1 MRFNQYLTKLFC
13 CSLSVLLVLSICF
26 IGCSLTGCG
35 NDDDDDDT
43 VSAGGEDAF
52 DASITLDDFANKVVL
67 ATYTDL
73 DNKAGELLNAVQAL
87 GAATNQAH
95 LELAQAAWKAARTPW
110 EQSEAFL
117 FGPVDTQGLDPAL
130 DSWPVNRVDLNAV
143 LAKLEQDYQSNP
155 NNYTPPT
162 SASIDAL
169 EDTLK
174 GFHTIEY
181 LLFREGNQRKAE
193 DITSREL
200 EYLVATTEN
209 LKSKTAQL
217 ASAWAASGE
226 NYAGEVANA
235 GTTSTIYKS
244 QKDAM
249 QEMVNGMVV
258 IADEV
263 ANGKIS
269 DPFNEKD
276 TTLVESQFS
285 FNSISDFQDNIRG
298 IQNVYMGKFMTDGQ
312 GLNDFVNGKDA
323 ELDVRF
329 QTEVQTAI
337 DTIGAIP
344 DPFRDS
350 ITAQRAAVQA
360 AIDAVSTVQETLEN
374 DILTL
379 VLNSDFN

>member
-13 CSLSVLLVLSICF
+13 CTLSTLLVLSICLV
-26 IGCSLTGCG
+26 GCSLTGCG
-35 NDDDDDDT
+35 NDDDADDT
-43 VSAGGEDAF
+43 ASAGGASTF
-52 DASITLDDFANKVVL
+52 DASTTLNDFANTVVL

-73 DNKAGELLNAVQAL
+73 DNRAGELLIAVKALEADTTQANL
-87 GAATNQAH
+87 GQ
-95 LELAQAAWKAARTPW
+95 AQAAWKATRKPW

-130 DSWPVNRVDLNAV
+130 DSWPVNRVDLDGV
-143 LAKLEQDYQSNP
+143 LASEQAL
-155 NNYTPPT
+155 TE
-162 SASIDAL
+162 ASIDAL

-181 LLFREGNQRKAE
+181 LLFRDGDQRKAA
-193 DITSREL
+193 DITPREL
-200 EYLVATTEN
+200 EYLAATTEN

-217 ASAWAASGE
+217 RNAWDASGE
-226 NYAGEVANA
+226 NYAAEVANA
-235 GTTSTIYKS
+235 GDSSTIYKS

-249 QEMVNGMVV
+249 QEMVNGMIV

-269 DPFNEKD
+269 DPFNERD

-285 FNSISDFQDNIRG
+285 FNSITDFQDNIRG
-298 IQNVYMGKFMTDGQ
+298 IQNVYAGKFTADGQ
-312 GLNDFVNGKDA
+312 GLNEFVNSQDA
-323 ELDVRF
+323 ELDARF

-360 AIDAVSTVQETLEN
+360 AIDAVSTVQGTLEN
-374 DILTL
+374 DILKL
-379 VLNSDFN
+379 VLDSNFN

>member
-13 CSLSVLLVLSICF
+13 GTLSILLVLSIGF

-35 NDDDDDDT
+35 SDGNDDDDDAT
-43 VSAGGEDAF
+43 VVSEDEAF
-52 DASITLDDFANKVVL
+52 DASTILDNYANATVH

-73 DNKAGELLNAVQAL
+73 DNKAGELLGAVQAL
-87 GAATNQAH
+87 AAATNAAH
-95 LELAQAAWKAARTPW
+95 LQLAQGAWKAARTPW

-130 DSWPVNRVDLNAV
+130 DSWPVNRVDLDGV
-143 LAKLEQDYQSNP
+143 LGSGQELTE
-155 NNYTPPT
+155 
-162 SASIDAL
+162 ASIDAL

-181 LLFREGNQRKAE
+181 LLFRDGNQRKAE
-193 DITSREL
+193 DITPREL
-200 EYLVATTEN
+200 EYLTATTEN
-209 LKSKTAQL
+209 LKAKTAQL
-217 ASAWAASGE
+217 ASAWSASGE

-235 GTTSTIYKS
+235 GTSSTIYKS

-249 QEMVNGMVV
+249 QEMVNGMIV

-269 DPFNEKD
+269 DPFNERD

-285 FNSISDFQDNIRG
+285 FNSIADFQDNIRG
-298 IQNVYMGKFMTDGQ
+298 IQNVYN
-312 GLNDFVNGKDA
+312 GLSAFVNGADPDLDA
-323 ELDVRF
+323 RF

-337 DTIGAIP
+337 DTIGAIQN
-344 DPFRDS
+344 PFRDS
-350 ITAQRAAVQA
+350 ITADRPAVQA
-360 AIDAVSTVQETLEN
+360 AIDAVSTVQQTLEN
-374 DILTL
+374 DILKL
-379 VLNSDFN
+379 VLDSNFE

>member
-1 MRFNQYLTKLFC
+1 MRFSQYLTKLLC
-13 CSLSVLLVLSICF
+13 CTVSVLLVLSIAF

-35 NDDDDDDT
+35 SDDDDDDDIT
-43 VSAGGEDAF
+43 TAPGEAEAF
-52 DASITLDDFANKVVL
+52 DATTTLNDFANKVVL

-73 DNKAGELLNAVQAL
+73 DNKAGDLLGTVQAL
-87 GAATNQAH
+87 SAAPNQAH

-130 DSWPVNRVDLNAV
+130 DSWPVNRVDLDGV
-143 LAKLEQDYQSNP
+143 LGSGQELTE
-155 NNYTPPT
+155 
-162 SASIDAL
+162 ASIDAL

-181 LLFREGNQRKAE
+181 LLFRDGDQRKAE
-193 DITSREL
+193 DITPREL
-200 EYLVATTEN
+200 EYLTATTEN
-209 LKSKTAQL
+209 LKAKTAQL
-217 ASAWAASGE
+217 ASAWSASCE

-235 GTTSTIYKS
+235 GTSSTIYKS

-249 QEMVNGMVV
+249 QEMVNGMIV

-298 IQNVYMGKFMTDGQ
+298 IQNVYT
-312 GLNDFVNGKDA
+312 GLSDFVNGSDPDLDA
-323 ELDVRF
+323 RF
-329 QTEVQTAI
+329 KAEVQTAI

-350 ITAQRAAVQA
+350 ITSQRGAVQA
-360 AIDAVSTVQETLEN
+360 AIDAVSAVQGTLEN
-374 DILTL
+374 DILKL
-379 VLNSDFN
+379 VLDSNFE

>member
-13 CSLSVLLVLSICF
+13 CSLSALLVLSICL

-35 NDDDDDDT
+35 NDDDDDDDDIT
-43 VSAGGEDAF
+43 TGTGEAEAF
-52 DASITLDDFANKVVL
+52 DASSILDNYANAIVL

-73 DNKAGELLNAVQAL
+73 DNKAGDLLGAVQAL
-87 GAATNQAH
+87 AAATNAAH
-95 LELAQAAWKAARTPW
+95 LQLAQSAWIAARIPW
-110 EQSEAFL
+110 EQSEAWL

-130 DSWPVNRVDLNAV
+130 DSWPVNKVDLDGV
-143 LAKLEQDYQSNP
+143 LGSGQELTE
-155 NNYTPPT
+155 
-162 SASIDAL
+162 ASIDAL

-181 LLFREGNQRKAE
+181 LLFRDGDQRKAE
-193 DITSREL
+193 DIAPREL

-217 ASAWAASGE
+217 AKAWAPSGE
-226 NYAGEVANA
+226 NYAAEVANA
-235 GTTSTIYKS
+235 GDTSTIYQS

-249 QEMVNGMVV
+249 QEMVNGMIV

-298 IQNVYMGKFMTDGQ
+298 IQNVYMGKFTADGQ
-312 GLNDFVNGKDA
+312 GLNEFVNGVDA
-323 ELDVRF
+323 DLDARF

-350 ITAQRAAVQA
+350 ITANRPAVQA
-360 AIDAVSTVQETLEN
+360 AINAVSTVQTTLEN
-374 DILTL
+374 DILKL
-379 VLNSDFN
+379 VLDSNFN

>member
-13 CSLSVLLVLSICF
+13 CTLSTLLVLSICLV
-26 IGCSLTGCG
+26 GCSLTGCG
-35 NDDDDDDT
+35 NDDDADDT
-43 VSAGGEDAF
+43 ASAGGASTF
-52 DASITLDDFANKVVL
+52 DASTTLNDFANTVVL

-73 DNKAGELLNAVQAL
+73 DNRAGELLIAVKALEADTTQANL
-87 GAATNQAH
+87 GQA
-95 LELAQAAWKAARTPW
+95 QGAWKATRKPW

-130 DSWPVNRVDLNAV
+130 DSWPVNRVDLDGV
-143 LAKLEQDYQSNP
+143 LASEQAL
-155 NNYTPPT
+155 TE
-162 SASIDAL
+162 ASIDAL

-181 LLFREGNQRKAE
+181 LLFRDGDQRKAA
-193 DITSREL
+193 DITPREL
-200 EYLVATTEN
+200 EYLAATTEN

-217 ASAWAASGE
+217 RNAWDASGE
-226 NYAGEVANA
+226 NYAAEVANA
-235 GTTSTIYKS
+235 GDSSTIYKS

-249 QEMVNGMVV
+249 QEMVNGMIV

-269 DPFNEKD
+269 DPFNERD

-285 FNSISDFQDNIRG
+285 FNSITDFQDNIRG
-298 IQNVYMGKFMTDGQ
+298 IQNVYAGKFTADGQ
-312 GLNDFVNGKDA
+312 GLNEFVNSQDA
-323 ELDVRF
+323 ELDARF

-360 AIDAVSTVQETLEN
+360 AIDAVSTVQGTLEN
-374 DILTL
+374 DILKL
-379 VLNSDFN
+379 VLDSNFN

>member
-13 CSLSVLLVLSICF
+13 CILSTLLVLSICF

-35 NDDDDDDT
+35 NDDDDDD
-43 VSAGGEDAF
+43 VAAVGEEEAF
-52 DASITLDDFANKVVL
+52 DASTTLNDFANTVVL

-73 DNKAGELLNAVQAL
+73 DNKAGELLSAVQAL

-95 LELAQAAWKAARTPW
+95 LELAQGAWKATRKPW

-130 DSWPVNRVDLNAV
+130 DSWPVNRVDLDGV
-143 LAKLEQDYQSNP
+143 LTSEQAL
-155 NNYTPPT
+155 TE
-162 SASIDAL
+162 ASIDAL

-181 LLFREGNQRKAE
+181 LLFRDGDQRKAE
-193 DITSREL
+193 DITPREL

-217 ASAWAASGE
+217 RNAWDASGE
-226 NYAGEVANA
+226 NYAAEVANA
-235 GTTSTIYKS
+235 GDSSTIYKS

-249 QEMVNGMVV
+249 QEMVNGMIV

-269 DPFNEKD
+269 DPFNERD

-285 FNSISDFQDNIRG
+285 FNSITDFQDNIRG
-298 IQNVYMGKFMTDGQ
+298 IQNVYVGKFAADGQ
-312 GLNDFVNGKDA
+312 GLNEFVNSQDA
-323 ELDVRF
+323 ELDARF

-360 AIDAVSTVQETLEN
+360 AIDAVSTVQGTLEN
-374 DILTL
+374 DILKL
-379 VLNSDFN
+379 VLDSNFD

>member
-13 CSLSVLLVLSICF
+13 CTLSALLVLSIGL

-35 NDDDDDDT
+35 SDDDDDDDD
-43 VSAGGEDAF
+43 SGGGAAF
-52 DASITLDDFANKVVL
+52 DASTTLDDFANKVVL

-73 DNKAGELLNAVQAL
+73 DNKAGELLSAVQAL

-95 LELAQAAWKAARTPW
+95 LELAQGAWKATRKPW

-130 DSWPVNRVDLNAV
+130 DSWPVNRVDLDGV
-143 LAKLEQDYQSNP
+143 LASKQALTE
-155 NNYTPPT
+155 
-162 SASIDAL
+162 ASIDAL

-181 LLFREGNQRKAE
+181 LLFRDGDQRKAA
-193 DITSREL
+193 DITPREL

-209 LKSKTAQL
+209 LKAKTAQL
-217 ASAWAASGE
+217 RSAWDASGE
-226 NYAGEVANA
+226 NYVAEVANA
-235 GTTSTIYKS
+235 GDSSTIYRS

-249 QEMVNGMVV
+249 QEMVNGMIV

-269 DPFNEKD
+269 DPFNERD

-285 FNSISDFQDNIRG
+285 FNSITDFQDNIRG
-298 IQNVYMGKFMTDGQ
+298 IQNVYMGQFTTDGQ
-312 GLNDFVNGKDA
+312 GLNDFVNGMDA
-323 ELDVRF
+323 ELDARF

-350 ITAQRAAVQA
+350 ITAQRGAVQA
-360 AIDAVSTVQETLEN
+360 AIDAVSTVQQTLEN
-374 DILTL
+374 GILKL
-379 VLNSDFN
+379 VLDSNFE